1 MLEALIA
8 ATEDFG
14 IAKRIL
20 DKNRDGR
27 YLITSMCSNNTFCL
41 SVCMVDE
48 NKLACAQGIEQ
59 KN

>member
-20 DKNRDGR
+20 DKIFRIIGKGDV
-27 YLITSMCSNNTFCL
+27 LSSCL
-41 SVCMVDE
+41 PQ
-48 NKLACAQGIEQ
+48 LAFG
-59 KN
+59 